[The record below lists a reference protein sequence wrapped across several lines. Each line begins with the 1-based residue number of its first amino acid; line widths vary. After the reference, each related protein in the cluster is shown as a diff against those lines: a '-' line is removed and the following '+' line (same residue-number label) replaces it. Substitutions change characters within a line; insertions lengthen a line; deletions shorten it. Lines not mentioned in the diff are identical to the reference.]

1 MKLLDVVIGNYLP
14 SLFGWLFL
22 VFVLAAE
29 SLLLSKYLAKTWVNK
44 RIFLTVIISNIITTI
59 IGFFMFDQEGG
70 TSVHLLSWIPTEYYG
85 GHLLIK
91 SMISMFIFSF
101 ILSVIIEAIFNLL
114 MLKKDYRKKKIM
126 LGTTWVNLFTYAVG
140 GLIIFLFTL
149 YDYNT

>member
-1 MKLLDVVIGNYLP
+1 MNLLDVVVGHYLP
-14 SLFGWLFL
+14 SLVGWLFL

-59 IGFFMFDQEGG
+59 IGYIIFKEQG
-70 TSVHLLSWIPTEYYG
+70 TSTHLLAWIPTEYYG

-91 SMISMFIFSF
+91 GMIGMFIFSF
-101 ILSVIIEAIFNLL
+101 ILSVIVEAIYNLL
-114 MLKKDYRKKKIM
+114 MLKKDYDKKKI
-126 LGTTWVNLFTYAVG
+126 LIGSTWVNLFTYAVG

-149 YDYNT
+149 YDYNK